1 MKTEIEAKFL
11 HVNAED
17 IRNRLQDAGATMKQ
31 PMQMMRRVIFDN
43 DEMTKKHAYLRVR
56 DEGYQVAMTYKQFD
70 EMSLTGA
77 KEIEFTVS
85 DYDAAVALIEAIGV
99 KSKSVQ
105 ETKREIWHLGD
116 AEVVIDEWPWIDQF
130 IEIEAPTENLVKETA
145 QKLGLSWSDAAF
157 GDIMTAY
164 RAEYPHLGDAPK
176 DMVYNLPIVR
186 LGDPLPDMLK
196 V

>member
-1 MKTEIEAKFL
+1 
-11 HVNAED
+11 
-17 IRNRLQDAGATMKQ
+17 
-31 PMQMMRRVIFDN
+31 
-43 DEMTKKHAYLRVR
+43 
-56 DEGYQVAMTYKQFD
+56 
-70 EMSLTGA
+70 MSLTGA